1 MGKVAFRSVAGAL
14 LLLLLLFLSGCTRLP
29 GGIAPSNIPL
39 PPDGYTRLGAVKAS
53 DCSFRLL
60 GLLPVTSPN
69 YIHDAMDEALAKV
82 EGADALVDITVERVT
97 MYFILWSQTCT
108 EVRATAVD
116 VY

>member
-1 MGKVAFRSVAGAL
+1 MKRFAVGVQAF
-14 LLLLLLFLSGCTRLP
+14 LFLLGLTGCTRLP

-39 PPDGYTRLGAVKAS
+39 PPDGYTRLRDVKAS
-53 DCSFRLL
+53 DCKVNLL
-60 GLLPVTSPN
+60 GLIPVSGSN
-69 YIHDAMDEALAKV
+69 RIADAMDEALDEV

-108 EVRATAVD
+108 EVRGTAVD